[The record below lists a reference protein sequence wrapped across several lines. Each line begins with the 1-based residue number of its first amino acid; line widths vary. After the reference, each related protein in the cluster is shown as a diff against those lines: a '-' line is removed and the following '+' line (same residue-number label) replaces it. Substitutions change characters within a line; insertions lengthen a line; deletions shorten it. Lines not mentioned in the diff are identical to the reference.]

1 MIRNIE
7 VIVKRAEMGGVE
19 ELADILKKKFGSRM
33 LRWFISGLTEKELAV
48 EITLSDTE
56 EYLFPQERVKE
67 WYPGKSAVVGIIPTG
82 IGCEIGGYAADA
94 APAMALLASCTD
106 YLITNP
112 NAVNASDFISMP
124 ENVMYTEGFMIDQFC
139 RGILNLYKPYANKV
153 GLIIENVPRQDL
165 EVIFN
170 IVNTVRA
177 VHGVDIEHFVIT
189 KGKIGGCCERNK
201 SGSYVGKLEDPT
213 ILFNACDELIGKGV
227 DAIAV
232 TSNIRD
238 LPVENYAKH
247 FQGEHPNPVGGA
259 EAIISHLIG
268 AKYKIP
274 AAHAPLI
281 NLKSME
287 LKSRIV
293 DPRGAGEFS
302 SVSGLA
308 CVLVG
313 LSQAPQVTPRPGCRI
328 KDIVNIN
335 NLLAIVAPASAL
347 GGIPTLCA
355 ESERIPI
362 IAVKDNKTILDVTA
376 AGLNLTRV
384 VEVNNYAEAAGV
396 VQALRKGISL
406 RSLYR
411 PLSTLRYAHT
421 ETDTVTVD
429 HEDKES
435 VFISTYPGEALH
447 QEK

>member
-1 MIRNIE
+1 MILNIE
-7 VIVKRAEMGGVE
+7 VIVKRADLCGME
-19 ELADILKKKFGSRM
+19 ELAVVLRKKFGNRM
-33 LRWFISGLTEKELAV
+33 LRWFISGLTDQEVAI
-48 EITLSDTE
+48 EITLSEQE
-56 EYLFPQERVKE
+56 EYPFPQERVTE
-67 WYPGKSAVVGIIPTG
+67 WYPGKSVVVNIIPTG

-94 APAMALLASCTD
+94 APATALLASCTD

-112 NAVNASDFISMP
+112 NAVNASDFIFMP
-124 ENVMYTEGFMIDQFC
+124 ENVLYTEGFMIDQFC

-153 GLIIENVPRQDL
+153 GLIIEDADQQDL

-170 IVNTVRA
+170 IANTVRA
-177 VHGVDIEHFVIT
+177 VHGVDIEHVVVT
-189 KGKIGGCCERNK
+189 EGKIGGCCERNK
-201 SGSYVGKLEDPT
+201 SGSYVGKLEDPSV
-213 ILFNACDELIGKGV
+213 LCKACEELIDKGV

-238 LPVENYAKH
+238 LPLENYAKH
-247 FQGEHPNPVGGA
+247 FAGLHPNPVGGA

-274 AAHAPLI
+274 TAHAPLI

-287 LKSRIV
+287 LKTRIV

-302 SVSGLA
+302 SASGLA

-313 LSQAPQVTPRPGCRI
+313 LSQAPQVSPHSRCRI

-335 NLLAIVAPASAL
+335 NLLAIVAPAGAL
-347 GGIPTLCA
+347 GGIPMLCA
-355 ESERIPI
+355 ESDRIPI

-376 AGLNLTRV
+376 AGLNLTQV

-406 RSLYR
+406 RSIYR
-411 PLSTLRYAHT
+411 PLSALRDPGAEINLIT
-421 ETDTVTVD
+421 EDTAA
-429 HEDKES
+429 KERVLS
-435 VFISTYPGEALH
+435 
-447 QEK
+447 KK